1 MKSLKQFLK
10 ILIIILFL
18 LGLSLMAYFVLAG
31 STIDEDGA
39 LVEEFWAW
47 GLGVLMVI
55 LSLIGFLIM
64 WTGKLINR
72 KKFSSN

>member
-1 MKSLKQFLK
+1 VG
-10 ILIIILFL
+10 
-18 LGLSLMAYFVLAG
+18 LGLIAYFVLAG

>member
-1 MKSLKQFLK
+1 
-10 ILIIILFL
+10 
-18 LGLSLMAYFVLAG
+18 MAYFVLAG